1 VPPRYGP
8 GGLLDEHEK
17 KTGVLHFGWGMAPRV
32 CARLAE
38 EIDGRADLSDLVARG
53 RLEDFV
59 AARAHHACDQDILV
73 TTSPWLLSHRSEGP
87 VPEAAPLAR
96 GVERWVAETNPR
108 TPSEAAR
115 IVGLFLRARRDY
127 TYWTD
132 GHGATITLAGRGD
145 FYWLL
150 AHRRLPRMW
159 RYRSAC
165 AAASAIRRDG
175 TLGLGQ
181 SVYDRCVRALEARDA
196 IGEQFYVPETED
208 SFDAQGYHFDYL
220 LLLLSGALDAQAR
233 VARRAYNIGTYK
245 DELSLNFRKHGF
257 LDQLDKAGAHRLY
270 ALVTGQWERGVM
282 TLISKLRNEIHA
294 AGLSRRVLLHQSGA
308 WPSPWQGPRTSF
320 FGVPKPEIAALQAAA
335 EACGGLDRWG
345 LMWQGDSL
353 VFDAYTYAT
362 VVVEETL
369 RLVDAVADATD
380 VEGLFPAETPVP
392 PLEARPAKDAAY
404 DEDTLQRI
412 DTLG

>member
-1 VPPRYGP
+1 
-8 GGLLDEHEK
+8 
-17 KTGVLHFGWGMAPRV
+17 MAPRV

-59 AARAHHACDQDILV
+59 AARAHHACGQDVLV

-87 VPEAAPLAR
+87 APEAEPWTR
-96 GVERWVAETNPR
+96 GAERWVAETNPR

-127 TYWTD
+127 AYWAD
-132 GHGATITLAGRGD
+132 GHGGTVRLSDHGS

-150 AHRRLPRMW
+150 AHRRLPRVW
-159 RYRSAC
+159 RYREAC
-165 AAASAIRRDG
+165 GAASQVRRDG

-208 SFDAQGYHFDYL
+208 SFDTQGYHFDYL
-220 LLLLSGALDAQAR
+220 LLLLSGTLDAQAR
-233 VARRAYNIGTYK
+233 AARRAYNIGAQK
-245 DELSLNFRKHGF
+245 DEKRLNFREPGF
-257 LDQLDKAGAHRLY
+257 LKQLDTAGARRLH
-270 ALVTGQWERGVM
+270 ALVSGQRARGVM

-294 AGLSRRVLLHQSGA
+294 AGLSRHVLLHQSSA
-308 WPSPWQGPRTSF
+308 WPAPWRGPRTSF
-320 FGVPKPEIAALQAAA
+320 FGIPGAESAAVRAAA

-345 LMWQGDSL
+345 LMGQGNDL

-380 VEGLFPAETPVP
+380 VEGLFPAGPPVP
-392 PLEARPAKDAAY
+392 PLEARPAEDAPY
-404 DEDTLQRI
+404 DEDTLRRI
-412 DTLG
+412 DALG